1 MDRWNG
7 PPMKPILR
15 LLAILAATT
24 MPLTVKAAP
33 GDGVARGCVKA
44 FDDLARKGRP
54 DRFHSVRHKVCA
66 CVQQRVKDDSKI
78 DDASKD
84 KVAEVLATMVSDPVK
99 SGEIRRAL
107 SKAVNDQM
115 KTHMD
120 YCNK

>member
-1 MDRWNG
+1 
-7 PPMKPILR
+7 MKQMLRPI
-15 LLAILAATT
+15 AVLAATT
-24 MPLTVKAAP
+24 LPMTVNAAP
-33 GDGVARGCVKA
+33 GDGVANGCVKA

-66 CVQQRVKDDSKI
+66 CVQQRVKDDPKI

-84 KVAEVLATMVSDPVK
+84 KVAQVLATMVSDPVK

-107 SKAVNDQM
+107 SKAVNGQM
-115 KTHMD
+115 KKHMD